1 MNQIPVAADHVKAYT
16 GLLRLAVRLLSSEI
30 DLLLY
35 RQMLNA
41 DAHTRDDH
49 RPLAD
54 PALAEKPEGEALEEL
69 AAEFCRLFIGPQPV
83 CPPYA
88 SAHQGEVKLGGRSA
102 RDIDAFM
109 EQYQLK
115 PVLRPQDA
123 VVDHDHLAVGLSLLA
138 HLYRIAVGTADSDL
152 TTEQAWHAAHELL
165 HVHIWPWA
173 DTYLKQLETTAVLA
187 PYTTIAHLVRRVLQ
201 EAADWPADLLPLR
214 PKENTMVTVYSTP
227 WCGYCDRLKKQ
238 LDRENIPYTEVN
250 IEQDAKAAALVEK
263 VNNGNQVVPTVVFA
277 DGTAMTNP
285 GVLQV
290 KQHLAK
296 TA

>member
-1 MNQIPVAADHVKAYT
+1 MNPIPVGADHVKAYT
-16 GLLRLAVRLLSSEI
+16 GLLRLCVRLLSREI
-30 DLLLY
+30 DPMLY

-41 DAHTRDDH
+41 DAHSQEPH

-54 PALAEKPEGEALEEL
+54 PGLAQREEAEAIEEL

-102 RDIDAFM
+102 RDIDAFLDRH
-109 EQYQLK
+109 QLR
-115 PVLRPQDA
+115 PVLSEQDA
-123 VVDHDHLAVGLSLLA
+123 VVDHDHLAVELALLA
-138 HLYRIAVGTADSDL
+138 HLYSVAAGTVESDL
-152 TTEQAWHAAHELL
+152 SIEEAWGAAYELL
-165 HVHIWPWA
+165 HTHTWPWA
-173 DTYLKQLETTAVLA
+173 DSYLQQLEDTAQYA
-187 PYTTIAHLVRRVLQ
+187 PYNTIAHLVGRVLK
-201 EAADWPADLLPLR
+201 EAADWPLETLTLPE
-214 PKENTMVTVYSTP
+214 KENIMVTVYSTT

-238 LDRENIPYTEVN
+238 LDRENISYTEVD
-250 IEQDAKAAALVEK
+250 IEQDADAAELVKK

-290 KQHLAK
+290 KKHLAGN
-296 TA
+296 A